1 MKIQVTNYILF
12 FYVNSFLNGENF
24 LIYTKFQEMIGT
36 QYPIIQAGMGPYS
49 TTELCV
55 AVAREGALGLV
66 STIGMAGGGASS
78 ATPDKAQEV
87 FGTGGPKKIVKRVV
101 QYVFDSLKAYPDA
114 KFGINVPVATDFDF
128 AAKRLIKG
136 TIQIC
141 EERPELLKKLAVIV
155 TSAGDP
161 LPWAIDALSKG
172 AKKQKYAI
180 KEYFPDIVWCHVCPS
195 VRTAKRAE
203 RAGVDI
209 VIASGREG
217 GAHCSWRDVSSM
229 VLLPEVVK
237 NVNVPVVGAGGFA
250 DGKSLAAALAMG
262 AVGIQMGTRFI
273 ATKES
278 DFQQM
283 WKEALVKRSEEDT
296 LVARGFFG
304 PMRFLRNPQSLKI
317 VDETITGAADLYRGI
332 PCPSNDTIRLIEM
345 KGLEQLMENDEDGSV
360 ILGGVTT
367 GRVHDIPTVKELLE
381 RTVNEAEEII
391 TRLPGQ
397 VVKSIST

>member
-1 MKIQVTNYILF
+1 M
-12 FYVNSFLNGENF
+12 
-24 LIYTKFQEMIGT
+24 IYTKFQEMIGT
-36 QYPIIQAGMGPYS
+36 KYPIIQAGMGPYS

-78 ATPDKAQEV
+78 ATPDRAKEV
-87 FGTGGPKKIVKRVV
+87 FGKGGPKKIVQRVI
-101 QYVFDSLKAYPDA
+101 QYVYDNLKDYPDA
-114 KFGINVPVATDFDF
+114 KFGVNVPVARDFDF
-128 AAKRLIKG
+128 AAKRLIRG
-136 TIQIC
+136 TIQLC
-141 EERPELLKKLAVIV
+141 QEKPEIQKKLAVVV

-180 KEYFPDIVWCHVCPS
+180 KEALPNVVWCHVCPS

-203 RAGVDI
+203 KAGVDI

-229 VLLPEVVK
+229 VLLPEVVR
-237 NVNVPVVGAGGFA
+237 NVNVPVVGAGGFS
-250 DGKSLAAALAMG
+250 DGASLAAALTMG
-262 AVGIQMGTRFI
+262 AIGIQMGTRFI

-283 WKEALVKRSEEDT
+283 WKEALVKRTEEDT

-345 KGLEQLMENDEDGSV
+345 KGLERLLDNDEDGSV

-367 GRVHDIPTVKELLE
+367 GRIHDIPTVKDLLE
-381 RTVNEAEEII
+381 DIAGEAEEII
-391 TRLPGQ
+391 TKLPGQ
-397 VVKSIST
+397 VVKQINA